1 MRKLHPSV
9 AGLVI
14 LATIWPLNMVCT
26 LVENSNVKVTFLL
39 ATTLF
44 VTAGLLFSLFGLKY
58 ARHNYVFSRSRVQI
72 IYMLLGGLGI
82 LFHSFLYVF
91 FVIYCLAVSGSVNTW
106 LGLIAFV
113 LVIIVPVL
121 IGYKT
126 SGVYPVRK
134 RAARKNTA

>member
-1 MRKLHPSV
+1 MKKMHPSV
-9 AGLVI
+9 AGIVI
-14 LATIWPLNMVCT
+14 LAMIWPLNMVCT
-26 LVENSNVKVTFLL
+26 LAENSNVKVTFLL

-58 ARHNYVFSRSRVQI
+58 ARHGYTYSQSKVQI
-72 IYMLLGGLGI
+72 VYMLLGGLGI

-113 LVIIVPVL
+113 LVIIVPAL

-134 RAARKNTA
+134 RTVRKNTA